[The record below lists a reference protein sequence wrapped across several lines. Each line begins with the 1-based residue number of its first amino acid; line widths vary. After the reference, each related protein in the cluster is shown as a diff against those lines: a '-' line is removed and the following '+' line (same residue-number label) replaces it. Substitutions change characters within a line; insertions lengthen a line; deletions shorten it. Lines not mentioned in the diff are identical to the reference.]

1 MITYKSTTS
10 DRIKDFIHKGIDIHR
25 QEIQYAS
32 DPFWQNLRNCGT
44 ELWLDTGDMEE
55 AAKIWTTEMSAL
67 TTNNT
72 LLNKEIQKGIYDD
85 YITEANGIL
94 KEMDPGS
101 RILEIAFIL
110 NARHGMR
117 LVEQFGGKVSVEL
130 HTDFA
135 HDFDGIVEYGQRFF
149 EICPDHFIIKVP
161 YTATGLLGARR
172 LRELGV
178 AVNFTLEFSAR
189 QNVLVAAIAKPNYL
203 NVFLGRLG
211 SYMVDNNLGDGKMV
225 GEKATLSAQKIINYF
240 KQQDPI
246 PTKLIAASLRNAG
259 QMDNLAGV
267 DVFTIPTKVA
277 AAGKETL
284 SGDFTSRTEEIYPV
298 TLNPGIS
305 ADEIGF
311 SKLWEVSQQELDLA
325 EELARDLPTDA
336 GELVKRARNKGC
348 ADMFP
353 ELSEAEFRTIKAD
366 GKIPVHEKWAKRIAA
381 GELAIDTLLNL
392 AGLASFATDQEKL
405 DERIRNIIK

>member
-1 MITYKSTTS
+1 MITYKSTIS
-10 DRIKDFIHKGIDIHR
+10 ERIKEFVHRGIDINR
-25 QEIQYAS
+25 NETQYSS

-55 AAKIWTTEMSAL
+55 AAKIWTNEMSAL

-72 LLNKEIQKGIYDD
+72 LLNKEIQKGIYDE
-85 YITEANGIL
+85 YITDANAIL

-101 RILEIAFIL
+101 RVLEIAFIL

-117 LVEQFGGKVSVEL
+117 LVERFGGKVSVEL

-189 QNVLVAAIAKPNYL
+189 QNALVAAIAKPSYL

-211 SYMVDNNLGDGKMV
+211 AYMVDNNLGDGKLV
-225 GEKATLSAQKIINYF
+225 GEKATLSTQKIVDYF
-240 KQQDPI
+240 VQQYAVS
-246 PTKLIAASLRNAG
+246 TKLIAASLRNAS
-259 QMDNLAGV
+259 QLDSLAGV
-267 DVFTIPTKVA
+267 NVFTIPTKVA
-277 AAGKETL
+277 ADGKETL
-284 SGDFTSRTEEIYPV
+284 SGDFLSRTDEVYPV
-298 TLNPGIS
+298 TLNPGVS
-305 ADEIGF
+305 ANEIGF
-311 SKLWEVSQQELDLA
+311 SKLWEVTDKELELA
-325 EELARDLPTDA
+325 EEFDRDLPAD
-336 GELVKRARNKGC
+336 GDELVSRAREKGC
-348 ADMFP
+348 TDMFP
-353 ELSEAEFRTIKAD
+353 DLSDTDYQTIKMD

-381 GELAIDTLLNL
+381 GDLAIDTLLNL

-405 DERIRNIIK
+405 DDRIRNIIG